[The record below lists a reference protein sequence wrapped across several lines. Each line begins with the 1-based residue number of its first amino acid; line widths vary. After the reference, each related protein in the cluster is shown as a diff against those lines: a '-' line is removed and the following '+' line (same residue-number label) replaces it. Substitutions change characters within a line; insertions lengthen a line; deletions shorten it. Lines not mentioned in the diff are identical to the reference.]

1 MRNEDDCSGLVL
13 GLFIAS
19 IFCLCP
25 FSISGKADYA
35 GSVRHAYT
43 EISPRSE
50 VFGYGDPVGNPLK
63 SHTHFPTAYVYH
75 LFTWLISDYWQPGAL
90 LVFTGTLVLLS
101 LRNQRSKSGSY
112 LL

>member
-35 GSVRHAYT
+35 SFVRHAYVADAAKAKGIVKCT
-43 EISPRSE
+43 VEEIDAWKKE
-50 VFGYGDPVGNPLK
+50 YDEKNKGV
-63 SHTHFPTAYVYH
+63 
-75 LFTWLISDYWQPGAL
+75 QP
-90 LVFTGTLVLLS
+90 
-101 LRNQRSKSGSY
+101 
-112 LL
+112 

>member
-35 GSVRHAYT
+35 SFVRHAYPS
-43 EISPRSE
+43 IAIKG
-50 VFGYGDPVGNPLK
+50 VGDCLGK
-63 SHTHFPTAYVYH
+63 ESSMR
-75 LFTWLISDYWQPGAL
+75 LF
-90 LVFTGTLVLLS
+90 
-101 LRNQRSKSGSY
+101 
-112 LL
+112 